1 MERLWMMAAKIDP
14 RTKIVLV
21 LCLTTMVLV
30 VENLA
35 FVVGI
40 GIISI
45 ACALLMG
52 VQLLALIRRYQRILV
67 LLLTLSIIQSI
78 FTPGPKVLFEVFG
91 IPLLTEKGLEMG
103 IKTFVRMLV
112 ILTSGVIMSTSNYRE
127 TIQGLIQWKVP
138 YKIAFMTALS
148 LRFIPI
154 FAEEFQDSMVALQ
167 LKGIDFKKIPFG
179 KKTEI
184 YVYLITPIILSSL
197 KHAEEIA
204 IAMESRAFGAYQSR
218 VEYLVLRLK
227 GYDYGVMIAA
237 VFLSISYVWTAL
249 MVY

>member
-1 MERLWMMAAKIDP
+1 MMAARIDP

-21 LCLTTMVLV
+21 LCLTSMVLV

-45 ACALLMG
+45 VCALLLG
-52 VQLLALIRRYQRILV
+52 VEVLMLIKRYRRILI
-67 LLLTLSIIQSI
+67 LILTLSIVQSV
-78 FTPGPKVLFEVFG
+78 FTPDTEVLFEILG
-91 IPLLTEKGLEMG
+91 IPLLTAKGIAMG
-103 IKTFVRMLV
+103 VKTFVRMLV
-112 ILTSGVIMSTSNYRE
+112 ILTSGIIMSTSNYRE

-154 FAEEFQDSMVALQ
+154 FTEEFQDSMVALQ
-167 LKGIDFKKIPFG
+167 LKGVDFTKVPFG
-179 KKTEI
+179 KKTQI

-204 IAMESRAFGAYQSR
+204 IAMESRAFGAYPNR
-218 VEYLVLRLK
+218 VEYLVLKLK

-237 VFLSISYVWTAL
+237 FLLSIIYVWAAL
-249 MVY
+249 II

>member
-1 MERLWMMAAKIDP
+1 MAAKIDP

-112 ILTSGVIMSTSNYRE
+112 
-127 TIQGLIQWKVP
+127 
-138 YKIAFMTALS
+138 
-148 LRFIPI
+148 
-154 FAEEFQDSMVALQ
+154 
-167 LKGIDFKKIPFG
+167 
-179 KKTEI
+179 
-184 YVYLITPIILSSL
+184 
-197 KHAEEIA
+197 
-204 IAMESRAFGAYQSR
+204 
-218 VEYLVLRLK
+218 
-227 GYDYGVMIAA
+227 
-237 VFLSISYVWTAL
+237 
-249 MVY
+249 

>member
-1 MERLWMMAAKIDP
+1 MMAAKIDP

-21 LCLTTMVLV
+21 LCLTSMVLV

-52 VQLLALIRRYQRILV
+52 VELLALIRRYRRILI
-67 LLLTLSIIQSI
+67 LLLTLSIVQSV
-78 FTPGPKVLFEVFG
+78 FTPGTKVLFEVFG
-91 IPLLTEKGLEMG
+91 IPILTEKGLEMG

-154 FAEEFQDSMVALQ
+154 FTEEFQDSMVALQ

-179 KKTEI
+179 KKTQI

-204 IAMESRAFGAYQSR
+204 IAMESRAFGAYKNR

-237 VFLSISYVWTAL
+237 VLLSISYVWAAL
-249 MVY
+249 MV